1 MSLFSAIEAGTAPR
15 ARTNL
20 LQLHGD
26 PAVILNKL
34 ARHKPG
40 CTQVRAGV
48 VEVPRQANE
57 KHESY
62 YPRVDQ
68 SIQDYIRQQLGLSD
82 QTRVRYDRFG
92 AGKDLHAVLY
102 LTESGTSGDDLGAV
116 VGSYQLNTDRVIQS
130 LFKLLLKQSFLETA
144 NQHYEIDP
152 VEFNAELY
160 IGLMPWDTNKN
171 GNRVFEALQY
181 DLYFSPTQELC
192 LTLKKTVM
200 ECSPVGDGSSRPVT
214 ETGML
219 MFDWGNKRYQR
230 TAKKLDAK
238 SYGQRQYMAFS
249 SDSDT
254 LKPHQR
260 YANSIN
266 YHQADCLNRLERI
279 LEQLGLEYKKI
290 EFAATHQVTNFLQEL
305 PHTDNPVWLL
315 NTIDSPAL
323 DCEIGQALL
332 GELVTLVGAERL
344 LGPSELPSPDQ
355 LQVGNVNYLVVSQ
368 ELENKDGGKSGSSIV
383 EQDQDK
389 GLTTFWK
396 ALEKQQRSADKPT
409 SFDYY
414 TEAKL
419 HKFLSEQGIVCQ
431 GLNLEP
437 KSLLNSKNL
446 IEILRLD
453 AKELAKK
460 KGRGKELRLKL
471 EKIVQELA
479 LKEAVFK
486 HRQLSISDACFPA
499 TEVQLFYCRKTK
511 GFNSKSKKGLAY
523 IQVLDVTVACDCIRI
538 NSARRY
544 DKQDMGEFNFSF
556 PLLAQVVGKEGVSPF
571 DAIRDGTFLMHDKTS
586 KAWLNLYYSDRIPCI
601 IGNSK
606 FDNQQLH
613 DEGVPPTRSSKVES
627 AALPYYTVPTRNKQ
641 RYGIY
646 IQDNGEAGAWF
657 FVSGK
662 NGPEQTIGRQNR
674 VYNAVVFDKDGQ
686 RVPVLDHPLGRLFF
700 GTFTF
705 DIIKLRESAKKSILQ
720 KMVEIY
726 LLN

>member
-1 MSLFSAIEAGTAPR
+1 MSLFSAIEAGTAPC

-68 SIQDYIRQQLGLSD
+68 SIQDYIRQQLGLSA

-116 VGSYQLNTDRVIQS
+116 VDSYQLNTDRVIQS

-171 GNRVFEALQY
+171 GNTIFEALRY

-192 LTLKKTVM
+192 LSLSQSVM
-200 ECSPVGDGSSRPVT
+200 ECSPVGDDSSRPVT

-219 MFDWGNKRYQR
+219 MFDWGRKRYQR
-230 TAKKLDAK
+230 TARNLNANQ
-238 SYGQRQYMAFS
+238 YGQRKYMAFGG
-249 SDSDT
+249 DNDK

-260 YANSIN
+260 YVNSIN
-266 YHQADCLNRLERI
+266 YHQTDCLNRLERI
-279 LEQLGLEYKKI
+279 LNQLDIAYKRVTF
-290 EFAATHQVTNFLQEL
+290 EATHQVTDFLREL
-305 PHTDNPVWLL
+305 PHTDNPVWLV
-315 NTIDSPAL
+315 NAIDNPAL
-323 DCEIGQALL
+323 EGEIGCELL
-332 GELVTLVGAERL
+332 SELAVLVGAERL
-344 LGPSELPSPDQ
+344 LGPNELPRPDQ
-355 LQVGNVNYLVVSQ
+355 LHAGSVNYLVLNQ
-368 ELENKDGGKSGSSIV
+368 ESEKKGGKARSSIRV
-383 EQDQDK
+383 LDTGEV
-389 GLTTFWK
+389 LNSFWE
-396 ALEKQQRSADKPT
+396 ALERQQSKVDLR
-409 SFDYY
+409 FDYY
-414 TEAKL
+414 TEVKQ
-419 HKFLSEQGIVCQ
+419 HSFHHEKGVICQ
-431 GLNLEP
+431 GLD
-437 KSLLNSKNL
+437 
-446 IEILRLD
+446 LD
-453 AKELAKK
+453 TDQLSKK
-460 KGRGKELRLKL
+460 KGQGKELRLKL

-486 HRQLSISDACFPA
+486 HREVSISGACFPPI
-499 TEVQLFYCRKTK
+499 EVQLFYCRKTK
-511 GFNSKSKKGLAY
+511 GFNSKTQRGQAY
-523 IQVLDVTVACDCIRI
+523 IQVLDVTVADDSIRI

-544 DKQDMGEFNFSF
+544 DKEDMGEFNFNF
-556 PLLAQVVGKEGVSPF
+556 PLLVQVVGKEGVPPF
-571 DAIRDGTFLMHDKTS
+571 EAIRNGTFLMHDKAS
-586 KAWLNLYYSDRIPCI
+586 KAWMNLYYTDRIPCI
-601 IGNSK
+601 IGNNR
-606 FDNQQLH
+606 FDNQQRY
-613 DEGVPPTRSSKVES
+613 DEGEAPTRSNKVES
-627 AALPYYTVPTRNKQ
+627 AALPYYCASTHNKQ

-646 IQDNGEAGAWF
+646 IQDNGADGAWF

-662 NGPEQTIGRQNR
+662 NAPEQTIDKQNR
-674 VYNAVVFDKDGQ
+674 VYNAVIYDADGQ

>member
-1 MSLFSAIEAGTAPR
+1 MSLFSVIEAGTASR

-20 LQLHGD
+20 LQLYGD

-34 ARHKPG
+34 ARHKPS
-40 CTQVRAGV
+40 CSQVRAGV

-57 KHESY
+57 KHDSY
-62 YPRVDQ
+62 YPRVDH
-68 SIQDYIRQQLGLSD
+68 SIQDYIRKQLGLPA

-102 LTESGTSGDDLGAV
+102 LAESCASGDDLGAV
-116 VGSYQLNTDRVIQS
+116 VDSYQLSTDKIIQS
-130 LFKLLLKQSFLETA
+130 LFKLLLKQSFLETT

-171 GNRVFEALQY
+171 GNTIFEALHY

-192 LTLKKTVM
+192 LTLKKSVM
-200 ECSPVGDGSSRPVT
+200 ECSLVGDGSSRPVT

-219 MFDWGNKRYQR
+219 MFDWGSKKYQR

-238 SYGQRQYMAFS
+238 TYGQRQYMAFGG
-249 SDSDT
+249 DSDK

-266 YHQADCLNRLERI
+266 YHQTDCINRLERI
-279 LEQLGLEYKKI
+279 LDQLGIEYEKI
-290 EFAATHQVTNFLQEL
+290 EFTATHQMTDFLQEL
-305 PHTDNPVWLL
+305 PITHNPVWLL
-315 NTIDSPAL
+315 NTIESPAL
-323 DCEIGQALL
+323 SGETGRDLL
-332 GELVTLVGAERL
+332 SELTTLVGAERL
-344 LGPSELPSPDQ
+344 LGPNELPKPDQ
-355 LQVGNVNYLVVSQ
+355 LHVGSVNYLVLNQV
-368 ELENKDGGKSGSSIV
+368 LENKGGGKGGSSILD
-383 EQDQDK
+383 QDEDK

-396 ALEKQQRSADKPT
+396 ALEKNQQSTDKG
-409 SFDYY
+409 FDYY
-414 TEAKL
+414 TEVKL
-419 HKFLSEQGIVCQ
+419 HQFLSEQGLICQ
-431 GLNLEP
+431 GLNLDL
-437 KSLLNSKNL
+437 KSLLNSKSL

-453 AKELAKK
+453 AKQLAKK

-486 HRQLSISDACFPA
+486 HRQLSISGASFPP
-499 TEVQLFYCRKTK
+499 TKVQLFYCRKTK
-511 GFNSKSKKGLAY
+511 GFNNKSKKGLAY
-523 IQVLDVTVACDCIRI
+523 IQVLDVTVAGDSIRI

-544 DKQDMGEFNFSF
+544 DKQDMGEFNFNF
-556 PLLAQVVGKEGVSPF
+556 PLLARVVGRDGLPPF
-571 DAIRDGTFLMHDKTS
+571 DAIRDGTFLMHDKIS
-586 KAWLNLYYSDRIPCI
+586 KAWLNLYYTDRIPCI
-601 IGNSK
+601 IGNSR
-606 FDNQQLH
+606 FDNQQLY
-613 DEGVPPTRSSKVES
+613 DTGIPPSRSSKAVS
-627 AALPYYTVPTRNKQ
+627 AALPYYSVPTRNKQ
-641 RYGIY
+641 RYCIY
-646 IQDNGEAGAWF
+646 IQDNGAEGAWF

-662 NGPEQTIGRQNR
+662 NAPEQTIDKQNR
-674 VYNAVVFDKDGQ
+674 IYNAVILNADGQ

-700 GTFTF
+700 STFTY